1 MVKHE
6 KIANGAR
13 VSSSDTTTGCK
24 RTDENN
30 RARGTG
36 RAATADRVCNVVQLN
51 ERRSVASSQSSL
63 GRTQESQRSARVRGS
78 NGTTAGTSSV
88 PGKGVGKEGQ
98 EAIGGLMKICAA
110 VQQKGGVGKS
120 NCIVHLAHDAAE
132 RGLKVLVIDLDTQG
146 NASYTLQQFASGV
159 ASSALFSGMVELPVN
174 DGITLLSG
182 DAKLADVENMQIGDA
197 GEMFQAN
204 IDKLSGHFDLCL
216 IDTAPALG
224 VRMAAALYVS
234 GFVFSPIEME
244 VYSILGVGLM
254 NKTIANMKAVNPTL
268 QFLGLIPS
276 RYNSRNP
283 RQVEN
288 LQNLIAK
295 NPGLVAPVSI
305 GERSS
310 IGEALHYQIP
320 VWQVRKTAARKAAAE
335 IRAFADYVFNK
346 MEIGQ

>member
-88 PGKGVGKEGQ
+88 PGKGVGEEGQ
-98 EAIGGLMKICAA
+98 EAIGGIMKICAA

-120 NCIVHLAHDAAE
+120 NCIFHLAHVAAE

-146 NASYTLQQFASGV
+146 NATYTLQPYESDV
-159 ASSALFSGMVELPVN
+159 VSSTLFSSMVDLPVK

-182 DAKLADVENMQIGDA
+182 DAKLANVENMPIGEA

-204 IDKLSGHFDLCL
+204 IEKLSGQFDLCL

-224 VRMAAALYVS
+224 VRMATALYVS

-244 VYSILGVGLM
+244 IFSILGVGLM
-254 NKTIANMKAVNPTL
+254 NKTIENMKPLNPSL
-268 QFLGLIPS
+268 QYLGLIPS
-276 RYNSRNP
+276 RYNSRKP
-283 RQVEN
+283 LQVQNFKN
-288 LQNLIAK
+288 LKAK
-295 NPGLVAPVSI
+295 HPDLVAPVSI
-305 GERSS
+305 AERNAF
-310 IGEALHYQIP
+310 GEAIHYQIP
-320 VWQVRKTAARKAAAE
+320 VWQVRKTAAREAAAE

>member
-1 MVKHE
+1 MVEHE
-6 KIANGAR
+6 KIANRSG
-13 VSSSDTTTGCK
+13 VSSSDSVAGGQ

-30 RARGTG
+30 RLRGAG
-36 RAATADRVCNVVQLN
+36 RTEAAQRVCKVIQLD
-51 ERRSVASSQSSL
+51 ERRNQSS
-63 GRTQESQRSARVRGS
+63 RQPSMASTQKGQCASGVRGS
-78 NGTTAGTSSV
+78 NRPTTKLSSV
-88 PGKGVGKEGQ
+88 PGKGMGKEGQ
-98 EAIGGLMKICAA
+98 KAFGGTMKICAA

-146 NASYTLQQFASGV
+146 NASFTLQKYQSGIV
-159 ASSALFSGMVELPVN
+159 ASSLFTGPVTVTPN
-174 DGITLLSG
+174 QDITLLSG
-182 DAKLADVENMQIGDA
+182 DPKLADIENMAISDA
-197 GEMFQAN
+197 GEVFKNN
-204 IDKLSGHFDLCL
+204 IDNLASQFDLCL

-234 GFVFSPIEME
+234 GYVFSPIEME

-254 NKTIANMKAVNPTL
+254 NKTIANMKQVNPGL
-268 QFLGLIPS
+268 KFLGLIPS

-288 LQNLIAK
+288 LQNLTAK

-310 IGEALHYQIP
+310 IGEALHFQMP
-320 VWQVRKTAARKAAAE
+320 VWQVRKTAARKAATE
-335 IRAFADYVFNK
+335 VRAFAQYVFTK
-346 MEIGQ
+346 MEIAQ